1 MSQISGQP
9 TRRYPQDRFGQQ
21 RPNVMPQQP
30 VGLGGNYRS
39 AGGPNTSPNV
49 GVGGYGRG
57 MDIRSLGPMPG
68 EPGYQ
73 GSPLQPGGYGGGQA
87 MRPGMSTPGAAVP
100 NMNFPT
106 SFPSGPQQTQQQQQM
121 QNFQQQTQAFNA
133 MSPEERN
140 NYMNQRAMAEYNAK
154 IASGDTSRGAGG
166 YR

>member
-1 MSQISGQP
+1 
-9 TRRYPQDRFGQQ
+9 
-21 RPNVMPQQP
+21 MPQQP

-49 GVGGYGRG
+49 GVGGYGG
-57 MDIRSLGPMPG
+57 GTP
-68 EPGYQ
+68 PGY
-73 GSPLQPGGYGGGQA
+73 GGGQAPMRMDYSLTPSESIGHGGQA
-87 MRPGMSTPGAAVP
+87 MRPGMSTPYGAAVP
-100 NMNFPT
+100 MNFPT

-140 NYMNQRAMAEYNAK
+140 NYMNQRAMAEYYAK
-154 IASGDTSRGAGG
+154 IAGGDTSRGAGG